1 MQRKKIQARATPRC
15 DNMSIALLPGFF
27 DLTTQQK
34 FSLMETTRLETSPEL
49 TQPAATDCLVFK
61 PITLD
66 SLSEIAPYLPQQNYR
81 TCDFSIGGI
90 YMWVDYFGY
99 EYAICH
105 DTLFIRGG
113 EEEHLQNT
121 AFAVPVGALDLKES
135 IPLLGAYCRQH
146 GQALILSAVPEPA
159 AQTIAG
165 LYGCPVTELPDWG
178 DYLYR
183 ASDLATLV
191 GHRFNKKRNRVN
203 KFKSTYPD
211 FQYEPVTA
219 QNLPELKAFFDRYM
233 QAYHKDSELF
243 AYEESKVAQVLREYD
258 RLPFEGGLLRV
269 GGEIAAFSVGEV
281 VNDTL
286 IVHIEK
292 ARKDIVG
299 AYEAI
304 NYFYSAQM
312 AETHPE
318 VQYINR
324 EDDAG
329 DPGLREAKLSYNP
342 ETILKKYNIPLD
354 NFLQ

>member
-1 MQRKKIQARATPRC
+1 MG
-15 DNMSIALLPGFF
+15 IALLPDFF

-34 FSLMETTRLETSPEL
+34 FSLMETTRLETAPEL

-61 PITLD
+61 PITLN
-66 SLSEIAPYLPQQNYR
+66 SLSEIAPYLPQQSYR

-113 EEEHLQNT
+113 EEDHLQNT

-146 GQALILSAVPEPA
+146 GQPLILSAVPEPA
-159 AQTIAG
+159 AQTIAE

-243 AYEESKVAQVLREYD
+243 AYEESKVAQVLHEYD

>member
-1 MQRKKIQARATPRC
+1 
-15 DNMSIALLPGFF
+15 MSIALLPGFF

-34 FSLMETTRLETSPEL
+34 FSLMETTRLETAPEL

-66 SLSEIAPYLPQQNYR
+66 SLSEIAPYLPQQSYR

-113 EEEHLQNT
+113 EEDHLQNT

-146 GQALILSAVPEPA
+146 GQPLILSAVPEPA

>member
-1 MQRKKIQARATPRC
+1 MGIAR
-15 DNMSIALLPGFF
+15 LPDFF

-34 FSLMETTRLETSPEL
+34 FSLMETTRLETAPEI

-66 SLSEIAPYLPQQNYR
+66 SLSEIAPYLPQQSYR

-113 EEEHLQNT
+113 EEDHLQNT

-146 GQALILSAVPEPA
+146 RQSLILSAVPEPA
-159 AQTIAG
+159 AQTIAE

>member
-1 MQRKKIQARATPRC
+1 MG
-15 DNMSIALLPGFF
+15 IALLPDFF

-34 FSLMETTRLETSPEL
+34 FSLMETTRLETAPEL

-61 PITLD
+61 PITLN
-66 SLSEIAPYLPQQNYR
+66 SLSEIAPYLPQQSYR

-113 EEEHLQNT
+113 EEDHLQNT

-146 GQALILSAVPEPA
+146 GQPLILSAVPEPA

-243 AYEESKVAQVLREYD
+243 AYEESKVAQVLHEYD

-312 AETHPE
+312 ADTHPE

>member
-1 MQRKKIQARATPRC
+1 MG
-15 DNMSIALLPGFF
+15 IALLPDFF

-34 FSLMETTRLETSPEL
+34 FSLMETTRLETAPEL

-61 PITLD
+61 PITLN
-66 SLSEIAPYLPQQNYR
+66 SLSEIAPYLPQQSYR

-113 EEEHLQNT
+113 EEDHLQNT

-146 GQALILSAVPEPA
+146 GQPLILSAVPEPA

-211 FQYEPVTA
+211 FQYEAITP
-219 QNLPELKAFFDRYM
+219 QNLPELIAFFDRYM

-243 AYEESKVAQVLREYD
+243 AYEESMVAQVLREYD
-258 RLPFEGGLLRV
+258 RLPFEGGVLRV

-281 VNDTL
+281 VGDTL
-286 IVHIEK
+286 VVHIEK
-292 ARKDIVG
+292 ARQEVVG

-304 NYFYSAQM
+304 NLFYSAQM
-312 AETHPE
+312 VEAHPE

-354 NFLQ
+354 DYLR

>member
-1 MQRKKIQARATPRC
+1 
-15 DNMSIALLPGFF
+15 
-27 DLTTQQK
+27 
-34 FSLMETTRLETSPEL
+34 
-49 TQPAATDCLVFK
+49 
-61 PITLD
+61 
-66 SLSEIAPYLPQQNYR
+66 
-81 TCDFSIGGI
+81 
-90 YMWVDYFGY
+90 MWVDYFGY

-113 EEEHLQNT
+113 EEDHLQNT
-121 AFAVPVGALDLKES
+121 AFAVPVGTLDLKES

-159 AQTIAG
+159 AQTIAE

-312 AETHPE
+312 AEAHPE

>member
-1 MQRKKIQARATPRC
+1 
-15 DNMSIALLPGFF
+15 MSIALLPGFF
-27 DLTTQQK
+27 DLTTRQK
-34 FSLMETTRLETSPEL
+34 FSLMETTRLETAPEL

-113 EEEHLQNT
+113 EEDHLQNT

-135 IPLLGAYCRQH
+135 IPLLGTYCRQH

-159 AQTIAG
+159 AQTIAE

>member
-1 MQRKKIQARATPRC
+1 MG
-15 DNMSIALLPGFF
+15 IALLPDFF

-34 FSLMETTRLETSPEL
+34 FSLMETTRLETAPEL

-61 PITLD
+61 PITLN
-66 SLSEIAPYLPQQNYR
+66 SLSEIAPYLPQQSYR

-113 EEEHLQNT
+113 EEDHLQNT

-146 GQALILSAVPEPA
+146 GQPLILSAVPEPA

>member
-1 MQRKKIQARATPRC
+1 
-15 DNMSIALLPGFF
+15 MSIALLPDFF

-34 FSLMETTRLETSPEL
+34 FSLMETTRLDTAPEL

-113 EEEHLQNT
+113 EEDHLQNT

-146 GQALILSAVPEPA
+146 GQPLILSAVPEPA

>member
-1 MQRKKIQARATPRC
+1 MG
-15 DNMSIALLPGFF
+15 IALLPDFF

-34 FSLMETTRLETSPEL
+34 FSLMETTRLETAPEL

-61 PITLD
+61 PITLN
-66 SLSEIAPYLPQQNYR
+66 SLSEIAPYLPQQSYR

-113 EEEHLQNT
+113 EEDHLQNT
-121 AFAVPVGALDLKES
+121 AFAVPVGTLDLKES

-146 GQALILSAVPEPA
+146 GQPLILSAVPEPA

-165 LYGCPVTELPDWG
+165 LYGFPVTELPDWG

-312 AETHPE
+312 AEAHPE

>member
-1 MQRKKIQARATPRC
+1 MG
-15 DNMSIALLPGFF
+15 IALLPDFF

-34 FSLMETTRLETSPEL
+34 FSLMETTRLETAPEL

-61 PITLD
+61 PITLN
-66 SLSEIAPYLPQQNYR
+66 SLSEIAPYLPQQSYR

-113 EEEHLQNT
+113 EEDHLQNT

-146 GQALILSAVPEPA
+146 GQPLILSAVPEPA

-243 AYEESKVAQVLREYD
+243 AYEESKVAQVLHEYD

>member
-1 MQRKKIQARATPRC
+1 
-15 DNMSIALLPGFF
+15 MSIALLSGFF

-34 FSLMETTRLETSPEL
+34 FSLMETTRLETAPEL

-113 EEEHLQNT
+113 EEDHLQNT
-121 AFAVPVGALDLKES
+121 AFAVPVGSLDLKES

-146 GQALILSAVPEPA
+146 GQPLILSAVPEPA
-159 AQTIAG
+159 AQTIAE

-219 QNLPELKAFFDRYM
+219 QNLPELKDFFDRYM

-243 AYEESKVAQVLREYD
+243 AYEESKVAQVLHEYD

>member
-1 MQRKKIQARATPRC
+1 
-15 DNMSIALLPGFF
+15 MSIALLPDFF

-34 FSLMETTRLETSPEL
+34 FSLMETTRLETAPEI

-66 SLSEIAPYLPQQNYR
+66 SLSEIAPYLPQQSYR

-113 EEEHLQNT
+113 EEDHLQNT

-159 AQTIAG
+159 AQTIAE

-243 AYEESKVAQVLREYD
+243 AYEESKVAQVLREHD

-312 AETHPE
+312 AEAHPE

>member
-1 MQRKKIQARATPRC
+1 
-15 DNMSIALLPGFF
+15 
-27 DLTTQQK
+27 
-34 FSLMETTRLETSPEL
+34 METTRPGITPES
-49 TQPAATDCLVFK
+49 TQPATTDCHLVFK

-66 SLSEIAPYLPQQNYR
+66 SLHEIAPYLARQSYR

-90 YMWVDYFGY
+90 YMWVGYFGY
-99 EYAICH
+99 EYAICR
-105 DTLFIRGG
+105 DTLFIKGG
-113 EEEHLQNT
+113 EEDHLQNT
-121 AFAVPVGALDLKES
+121 AFAVPVGSLDLKDS
-135 IPLLGAYCRQH
+135 LPLLGAYCRQH
-146 GQALILSAVPEPA
+146 GLPFILSAVPEPA
-159 AQTIAG
+159 AQAIAE
-165 LYGCPVTELPDWG
+165 LYGCPITELPDWG

-183 ASDLATLV
+183 ATDLATLV

-211 FQYEPVTA
+211 FQYEAITP
-219 QNLPELKAFFDRYM
+219 QNLPELIAFFDRYM

-243 AYEESKVAQVLREYD
+243 AYEESMVAQVLREYD
-258 RLPFEGGLLRV
+258 RLPFEGGVLRV

-281 VNDTL
+281 VGDTL
-286 IVHIEK
+286 VVHIEK
-292 ARKDIVG
+292 ARKEVVG

-304 NYFYSAQM
+304 NLFYSAQM
-312 AETHPE
+312 VEAHPE

-354 NFLQ
+354 DYLR

>member
-1 MQRKKIQARATPRC
+1 
-15 DNMSIALLPGFF
+15 MSIALLPGFF

-34 FSLMETTRLETSPEL
+34 FSLMETTRLETAPEL

-113 EEEHLQNT
+113 EEDHLQNT

-146 GQALILSAVPEPA
+146 GQPLILSAVPEPA

-219 QNLPELKAFFDRYM
+219 QNLPELKDFFDRYM

-243 AYEESKVAQVLREYD
+243 AYEESKVAQVLHEYD

>member
-1 MQRKKIQARATPRC
+1 
-15 DNMSIALLPGFF
+15 MSIALLPGFF

>member
-1 MQRKKIQARATPRC
+1 MG
-15 DNMSIALLPGFF
+15 IALLPDFF

-34 FSLMETTRLETSPEL
+34 FSLMETTRLETAPEL

-61 PITLD
+61 PITLN
-66 SLSEIAPYLPQQNYR
+66 SLSEIAPYLPQQSYR

-113 EEEHLQNT
+113 EEDHLQNT
-121 AFAVPVGALDLKES
+121 AFAVPVGTLDLKES

-159 AQTIAG
+159 AQTIAE

>member
-1 MQRKKIQARATPRC
+1 M
-15 DNMSIALLPGFF
+15 
-27 DLTTQQK
+27 
-34 FSLMETTRLETSPEL
+34 
-49 TQPAATDCLVFK
+49 
-61 PITLD
+61 
-66 SLSEIAPYLPQQNYR
+66 
-81 TCDFSIGGI
+81 
-90 YMWVDYFGY
+90 
-99 EYAICH
+99 
-105 DTLFIRGG
+105 
-113 EEEHLQNT
+113 
-121 AFAVPVGALDLKES
+121 
-135 IPLLGAYCRQH
+135 
-146 GQALILSAVPEPA
+146 ILSAVPEPA

-219 QNLPELKAFFDRYM
+219 QNLPELKDFFDRYM

-243 AYEESKVAQVLREYD
+243 AYEESKVAQVLHEYD
-258 RLPFEGGLLRV
+258 RLPFEGGLQRV

>member
-1 MQRKKIQARATPRC
+1 MG
-15 DNMSIALLPGFF
+15 IALLPDFF

-34 FSLMETTRLETSPEL
+34 FSLMETTRLETAPEL

-113 EEEHLQNT
+113 EEDHLQNT

-146 GQALILSAVPEPA
+146 GQPLILSAVPEPA

-243 AYEESKVAQVLREYD
+243 AYEESKVAQVLHEYD